1 MKQILTIILLSV
13 IAFHSG
19 YGQEEDKKTRID
31 GEIVTFMI
39 ENGDTILT
47 ADLDSITVTSKKIF
61 KDEDEFRR
69 YRRYRRY
76 GAKVYPYA
84 VESIKIF
91 RRYKKETEGMKKKKK
106 RKYVKSIHKDLKKQ
120 FNDPLKNLS
129 RTQGKILI
137 KMIEKELDTPMYFLL
152 KDIKNGFVAT
162 KWQSIGKLYG
172 YNLKDG
178 YIPGEDEILDAVLND
193 FDISYELE

>member
-1 MKQILTIILLSV
+1 MKHFLTIIFLLTFALQLG
-13 IAFHSG
+13 I
-19 YGQEEDKKTRID
+19 GQSEDKKTRID

-47 ADLDSITVTSKKIF
+47 ADLDSITVTSRAIF

-76 GAKVYPYA
+76 GTKVYPYA

-91 RRYKKETEGMKKKKK
+91 KKYKKETEGLKKRKK
-106 RKYVKSIHKDLKKQ
+106 RKYVKSIHKELKKQ

-193 FDISYELE
+193 FNISYDLE